1 LLQEEHGGRHEYA
14 QLGTVVRARMQA
26 NFGPSVD
33 GIEIGIIILFRGK
46 KVAKVAGQ
54 YVGQIML
61 LIQPLDTST
70 SCDMLL
76 PLRFCSQSS
85 RCFRPMYQLSTS
97 CSWSG
102 RFYTQVP
109 GWYKH

>member
-33 GIEIGIIILFRGK
+33 GMEIGIIILFHGK
-46 KVAKVAGQ
+46 KGAKVAGQ
-54 YVGQIML
+54 YVGQGML
-61 LIQPLDTST
+61 LIQQLDTST

-85 RCFRPMYQLSTS
+85 RCFRPMYQLLALGVVASTAK
-97 CSWSG
+97 G
-102 RFYTQVP
+102 TAHL
-109 GWYKH
+109 YK

>member
-1 LLQEEHGGRHEYA
+1 
-14 QLGTVVRARMQA
+14 MQA

-33 GIEIGIIILFRGK
+33 GMEIGIIILFHGK
-46 KVAKVAGQ
+46 KGAKVAGQ
-54 YVGQIML
+54 YVGQGML

-85 RCFRPMYQLSTS
+85 RCFRPMYQLLALGVVASTAK
-97 CSWSG
+97 G
-102 RFYTQVP
+102 TAHL
-109 GWYKH
+109 YK